1 MYMMKTFRR
10 ICAAAAIAV
19 PLAAFG
25 HAKLESTVPAANAQ
39 VSAPKTLTLS
49 FNEAVRIAVLR
60 LSSGGKEIPL
70 TLDRGAPAGREVSV
84 PLPALGA
91 GTYQVFW
98 SAITVDDGHVVK
110 GSFAFNVAN
119 PG

>member
-1 MYMMKTFRR
+1 MTTFRR
-10 ICAAAAIAV
+10 FCAAAAIAV

-25 HAKLESTVPAANAQ
+25 HAKLQSTVPAANAQ

-49 FNEAVRIAVLR
+49 FNEAVRIAMLK

-70 TLDRGAPAGREVSV
+70 TLDRGAPAGAKVSV

-91 GTYQVFW
+91 GTYQVDW
-98 SAITVDDGHVVK
+98 SALTVDDGHVVK
-110 GSFAFNVAN
+110 GSFSFTVAN
-119 PG
+119 GG